1 MIKRLLTCL
10 MVLSLLTFS
19 VAVADEAEHLPV
31 AVLYTNDVHCG
42 IDEFIGYAGL
52 KAYESAYEDSGYQ
65 VAIVDSGDAIQGGSV
80 GTLSKGSYIIDIM
93 NYVGYDVAAIGNHE
107 FDYGMDQFTS
117 LREKAEFPYVSANFC
132 DIEGD
137 PVLEPYAMLELGG
150 WKVAF
155 VGASTPETLLNP
167 RRHTS
172 RMTMEIIYIVS
183 VKATTARIFTIL
195 CNARLIQPRRRS
207 RLCICAKPFGNIGLE
222 QAIYIQRF

>member
-117 LREKAEFPYVSANFC
+117 LRGK
-132 DIEGD
+132 G
-137 PVLEPYAMLELGG
+137 
-150 WKVAF
+150 
-155 VGASTPETLLNP
+155 
-167 RRHTS
+167 
-172 RMTMEIIYIVS
+172 
-183 VKATTARIFTIL
+183 RISI
-195 CNARLIQPRRRS
+195 
-207 RLCICAKPFGNIGLE
+207 CIG
-222 QAIYIQRF
+222 